1 MSFIKSYFAPGRAK
15 EQEENVRHETADG
28 PSVPRNNTPGSR
40 PVLPPMF
47 GAGIAPP
54 TKPFVSSRRRPPPI
68 SQQPS
73 VTQPVSIP
81 QPTPTSQPE
90 PIASP
95 GPSSQADSTPQPD
108 PIPQPESVPR
118 PASLSRHASAYP
130 SSLYPRGDFR
140 NDHESLIN
148 VKADVMCSWLYQQQL
163 ERQYATGILP
173 GEGVVLKKGKNN
185 YACCPPQLRDIPNS
199 LHDMAMQL
207 NVRCAMTVNTRVINV
222 ILASRRTTYDYIPL
236 SDGLR
241 LQVLP
246 SMLDL
251 PHCQKHHFAA
261 FIQDLQI
268 LVVWDDEPKK
278 VLARADALER
288 QLMRMI
294 WGPGDEEDAQE
305 EEKEEKNEKSDGVEV
320 DVSTVDVEAASEL
333 EQRKTKLSSAGIV
346 AVTLALCI
354 SCMGLGLRSLA
365 FEVATDHSY
374 VRLALIAV
382 IPIEMWVAMFFF
394 QSMITNLFQT
404 FGPISAVDKNSR
416 YYSGKPPKRLN
427 REVDRLPHVTIQM
440 PVYKEGLKGVIMPT
454 VQSLKQCISTYELQ
468 GGSANIF
475 INDDGLQLIS
485 EEEARARREFYDESN
500 IGWVS
505 RPKHNPKPDDGSR
518 PFLRRGKF
526 KKASNMNYAM
536 MVSNR
541 VEDKLALVQRSANWN
556 HNDER
561 AAYEHCLADVL
572 QEDDGRTWAEGN
584 IRIGDY
590 ILIID
595 SDTRVPVD
603 CLLDAVSEMEQS
615 PQVAILQ
622 FTSGVMRVTKSF
634 FEAGVT
640 WFTNLIYSAIT
651 FVVANGD
658 ACPFVGHNAILR
670 WSAIQEAASYH
681 DEDGYE
687 KFWSESH
694 VSEDFDMALRLQCAG
709 YDLRFA
715 SYTGEGFQEGVSL
728 TVYDELARW
737 EKYAYGCNELLFHPF
752 RYWLTRGPITP
763 LFRLFL
769 FSGIHLPKKLTI
781 CTYIGTYY
789 AIGACWILTLMNY
802 FLSGWFFGLYD
813 KFYIDS
819 FAIYV
824 SVIVVF
830 TGFGNFSLAI
840 LRYRL
845 NQQSLIAA
853 FWSNIKWIP
862 LMTIFLGGLSLHVS
876 QALLSHFF
884 SIDMAWGATAK
895 EFEEVNFLEEIPRL
909 LRRFKGTFLWCAI
922 MTALLVCGAI
932 AFPVEWRIVHL
943 ASIWPLAWIVGCHL
957 LLPVVLNPALMVFA
971 W

>member
-1 MSFIKSYFAPGRAK
+1 MGFFKSYFAPRHVKGKGKGEKNNKAPA
-15 EQEENVRHETADG
+15 EIFEATDLNELNTNVPFPKPTTNLNPGLAA
-28 PSVPRNNTPGSR
+28 PRNPYESRLEPHPVSYPPSQPGSIY
-40 PVLPPMF
+40 
-47 GAGIAPP
+47 A
-54 TKPFVSSRRRPPPI
+54 
-68 SQQPS
+68 
-73 VTQPVSIP
+73 
-81 QPTPTSQPE
+81 
-90 PIASP
+90 
-95 GPSSQADSTPQPD
+95 
-108 PIPQPESVPR
+108 
-118 PASLSRHASAYP
+118 
-130 SSLYPRGDFR
+130 SSLHAPAGTR
-140 NDHESLIN
+140 NGTQSVAD
-148 VKADVMCSWLYQQQL
+148 VKADVICSWMYQQQL
-163 ERQYATGILP
+163 ERQYATGMLP
-173 GEGVVLKKGKNN
+173 GEGVVLKKSRNS
-185 YACCPPQLRDIPNS
+185 YACCPPQLRDVPYG
-199 LHDMAMQL
+199 LYEMTMQL

-222 ILASRRTTYDYIPL
+222 ILASRRTTYEYIPL

-246 SMLDL
+246 SMREL
-251 PHCQKHHFAA
+251 PRCQKHHFAA
-261 FIQDLQI
+261 FIQDFQI
-268 LVVWDDEPKK
+268 LVVWDDDPKK

-288 QLMRMI
+288 ELMKMI
-294 WGPGDEEDAQE
+294 WGNGEEEQE
-305 EEKEEKNEKSDGVEV
+305 QDEEKEPEKNQGVEV
-320 DVSTVDVEAASEL
+320 DVSDVDLEAASES
-333 EQRKTKLSSAGIV
+333 ERRETKLSSPMIV

-354 SCMGLGLRSLA
+354 TCMGLGLRSLTY
-365 FEVATDHSY
+365 EVATDGWY

-382 IPIEMWVAMFFF
+382 IPVEMWVAMFFF

-404 FGPISAVDKNSR
+404 FGPISAVDSNSR
-416 YYSGKPPKRLN
+416 HYSGKPPKRLN
-427 REVDRLPHVTIQM
+427 RELHTLPHVTIQM

-454 VQSLKQCISTYELQ
+454 IQSLKQCISTYELQ

-475 INDDGLQLIS
+475 VNDDGLQLIS
-485 EEEARARREFYDESN
+485 AEEAQTRRDFYEENN

-505 RPKHNPKPDDGSR
+505 RPPHKPKPEDGSR

-541 VEDKLALVQRSANWN
+541 VEDKLVQISRNPMWTPA
-556 HNDER
+556 DER
-561 AAYEHCLADVL
+561 AAYEQCLADVL
-572 QEDDGRTWAEGN
+572 EEDEGRTWAEGN

-595 SDTRVPVD
+595 SDTRVPPD

-622 FTSGVMRVTKSF
+622 FSSGVMRVTTSF
-634 FEAGVT
+634 FEGGVT

-670 WSAIQEAASYH
+670 WSAIQDAVSYF

-715 SYTGEGFQEGVSL
+715 SYTGDGFQEGVSL

-737 EKYAYGCNELLFHPF
+737 EKYAYGCNELMFHPLK
-752 RYWLTRGPITP
+752 YWPTRGPITP
-763 LFRLFL
+763 LFRTFIS
-769 FSGIHLPKKLTI
+769 SGIHFPKKLTI

-789 AIGACWILTLMNY
+789 AIGASWILTLMNY

-824 SVIVVF
+824 SVVVVF

-845 NQQSLIAA
+845 NQQSLVSA

-884 SIDMAWGATAK
+884 SIDMTWGATAK
-895 EFEEVNFLEEIPRL
+895 EVEDVNFLEEIPRL
-909 LRRFKGTFLWCAI
+909 LKRFKGTFLWCAM
-922 MTALLVCGAI
+922 MTALIICGYF
-932 AFPVEWRIVHL
+932 AFPIEWRIVHL
-943 ASIWPLAWIVGCHL
+943 ASIWPLAWLVGCHF
-957 LLPVVLNPALMVFA
+957 LLPVALNPALMVFA

>member
-1 MSFIKSYFAPGRAK
+1 MGFLKSYFAPGHTKGKGGDAHDK
-15 EQEENVRHETADG
+15 EPAMALKEAGQDKPKPNAPPSTPTAAL
-28 PSVPRNNTPGSR
+28 TPG
-40 PVLPPMF
+40 
-47 GAGIAPP
+47 I
-54 TKPFVSSRRRPPPI
+54 
-68 SQQPS
+68 
-73 VTQPVSIP
+73 
-81 QPTPTSQPE
+81 
-90 PIASP
+90 
-95 GPSSQADSTPQPD
+95 STPKSPYVSRA
-108 PIPQPESVPR
+108 ESVN
-118 PASLSRHASAYP
+118 ASSIFP
-130 SSLYPRGDFR
+130 TGDFR
-140 NDHESLIN
+140 NARESIIN
-148 VKADVMCSWLYQQQL
+148 VKSDVVCSWLYQQQL

-173 GEGVVLKKGKNN
+173 GEGVILKKGKND
-185 YACCPPQLRDIPNS
+185 YACCPPQLRDIRNG
-199 LHDMAMQL
+199 LFDMSMEL

-222 ILASRRTTYDYIPL
+222 ILASRRTTYEYIPI
-236 SDGLR
+236 SDDLR

-246 SMLDL
+246 SLREL
-251 PHCQKHHFAA
+251 PRCQKHHFAA

-268 LVVWDDEPKK
+268 LVVWDDEPKRL
-278 VLARADALER
+278 LARADALER
-288 QLMRMI
+288 QLMKTI
-294 WGPGDEEDAQE
+294 WGSGDENDMQ
-305 EEKEEKNEKSDGVEV
+305 EEKEQNDEKGKGVEIDITEV
-320 DVSTVDVEAASEL
+320 DLEAAASDA
-333 EQRKTKLSSAGIV
+333 EQRDSRLGSPYIV
-346 AVTLALCI
+346 ALTLALCI

-365 FEVATDHSY
+365 FEIETDGSFT
-374 VRLALIAV
+374 RLALVAV
-382 IPIEMWVAMFFF
+382 IPVEMWVAMFFF
-394 QSMITNLFQT
+394 QSIITGLFQA
-404 FGPISAVDKNSR
+404 FGPISAVDNNSR
-416 YYSGKPPKRLN
+416 FYSGKPPRRLN
-427 REVDRLPHVTIQM
+427 RETQNLPHVTIQM

-475 INDDGLQLIS
+475 VNDDGMQLIS
-485 EEEARARREFYDESN
+485 EEEAQARRDFYEESS

-505 RPKHNPKPDDGSR
+505 RPKHNPKPEDGSR

-541 VEDKLALVQRSANWN
+541 VEEKLVQVPRAACWTQE
-556 HNDER
+556 DEY
-561 AAYEHCLADVL
+561 AAYEQCLAEVL
-572 QEDDGRTWAEGN
+572 QEDEGRTWAEGN

-595 SDTRVPVD
+595 SDTRVPDD

-622 FTSGVMRVTKSF
+622 YTSGVMRVTTSF
-634 FEAGVT
+634 FEGGVT

-670 WSAIQEAASYH
+670 WSAIQDATSYH

-694 VSEDFDMALRLQCAG
+694 VSEDFDIALRLQCAG

-737 EKYAYGCNELLFHPF
+737 EKYAYGCNELLFHPLKH
-752 RYWLTRGPITP
+752 WPTRGPITP
-763 LFRLFL
+763 LFRKFI
-769 FSGIHLPKKLTI
+769 FSNIHLPKKLTI

-789 AIGACWILTLMNY
+789 AIGASWVLTLMNY

-830 TGFGNFSLAI
+830 TGFGNFALAL

-845 NQQSLIAA
+845 NQQSLLAA
-853 FWSNIKWIP
+853 FWSNVKWIP
-862 LMTIFLGGLSLHVS
+862 LMSIFLGGLSLHLS
-876 QALLSHFF
+876 QALFSHFF
-884 SIDMAWGATAK
+884 SIDMTWGATAK

-909 LRRFKGTFLWCAI
+909 LRRFKGTFLWCAT
-922 MTALLVCGAI
+922 MSALLICGYFV
-932 AFPVEWRIVHL
+932 FPIEWRIVHL
-943 ASIWPLAWIVGCHL
+943 ASIWPLAWIVGCHF

>member
-15 EQEENVRHETADG
+15 DEEDVLGKTAEH
-28 PSVPRNNTPGSR
+28 
-40 PVLPPMF
+40 
-47 GAGIAPP
+47 P
-54 TKPFVSSRRRPPPI
+54 TVAEGNI
-68 SQQPS
+68 QG
-73 VTQPVSIP
+73 
-81 QPTPTSQPE
+81 PTS
-90 PIASP
+90 I
-95 GPSSQADSTPQPD
+95 
-108 PIPQPESVPR
+108 
-118 PASLSRHASAYP
+118 
-130 SSLYPRGDFR
+130 YPRGDFR
-140 NDHESLIN
+140 NAQESLLD
-148 VKADVMCSWLYQQQL
+148 VKGDVMCSWLYQQQL

-185 YACCPPQLRDIPNS
+185 YACCPAYLQDVPNN

-246 SMLDL
+246 SMREL
-251 PHCQKHHFAA
+251 PHCKKHHFAA

-278 VLARADALER
+278 VLARAEALER

-294 WGPGDEEDAQE
+294 WGPGDEEDVQE
-305 EEKEEKNEKSDGVEV
+305 EEKEEKAEKSEGVQV
-320 DVSTVDVEAASEL
+320 DVTAVDVEAASEP
-333 EQRKTKLSSAGIV
+333 EKRRIKLSSSFMV
-346 AVTLALCI
+346 ALTLALCI
-354 SCMGLGLRSLA
+354 SCMGLGLRNLA
-365 FEVATDHSY
+365 YETQMDGSY

-382 IPIEMWVAMFFF
+382 IPVEMWVAMFFF
-394 QSMITNLFQT
+394 QTIIVNLFET
-404 FGPISAVDKNSR
+404 IGPISAVDANSR
-416 YYSGKPPKRLN
+416 YYSGKAPKRLN

-440 PVYKEGLKGVIMPT
+440 PVYKEGLKGVIIPT
-454 VQSLKQCISTYELQ
+454 IQSLKQCISMYELQ

-475 INDDGLQLIS
+475 VNDDGLQLIS
-485 EEEARARREFYDESN
+485 KEEAQARREFYEENN

-505 RPKHNPKPDDGSR
+505 RPKHEPKPEDGGR

-536 MVSNR
+536 MISNR
-541 VEDKLALVQRSANWN
+541 VEDKLRQIQRTEYWTQ
-556 HNDER
+556 NDEHG
-561 AAYEHCLADVL
+561 AYEQCLADVL
-572 QEDDGRTWAEGN
+572 EEDSGITWAEGN

-590 ILIID
+590 ILLID
-595 SDTRVPVD
+595 SDTRVPED

-622 FTSGVMRVTKSF
+622 FTSGVMRVTTSF

-670 WSAIQEAASYH
+670 WSAIQDAASYE

-709 YDLRFA
+709 YDIRFA

-737 EKYAYGCNELLFHPF
+737 EKYAYGCNELLFHPL
-752 RYWLTRGPITP
+752 RYWITRGPITP
-763 LFRLFL
+763 LFRKFML
-769 FSGIHLPKKLTI
+769 SSIHLPKKLTI

-830 TGFGNFSLAI
+830 TGFGNLSLAI

-853 FWSNIKWIP
+853 LWNNVKWIP

-876 QALLSHFF
+876 QALVSHFLG
-884 SIDMAWGATAK
+884 IDMAWGATSK
-895 EFEEVNFLEEIPRL
+895 EYEEVNFLEEVPRL
-909 LRRFKGTFLWCAI
+909 LRRFKGTFLWCAL
-922 MTALLVCGAI
+922 MTALLICGVY

-943 ASIWPLAWIVGCHL
+943 ASIWPLAWIVGCHF

>member
-1 MSFIKSYFAPGRAK
+1 MSFLKAYFAPGHAK
-15 EQEENVRHETADG
+15 GKGEIVHNNEPAIDLNTAG
-28 PSVPRNNTPGSR
+28 PNSQKPKASSPDSTVNFGPGIDIPRNPYISR
-40 PVLPPMF
+40 
-47 GAGIAPP
+47 
-54 TKPFVSSRRRPPPI
+54 
-68 SQQPS
+68 
-73 VTQPVSIP
+73 
-81 QPTPTSQPE
+81 
-90 PIASP
+90 
-95 GPSSQADSTPQPD
+95 ADSAYANS
-108 PIPQPESVPR
+108 I
-118 PASLSRHASAYP
+118 YP
-130 SSLYPRGDFR
+130 SGDFR
-140 NDHESLIN
+140 NTRESIVN
-148 VKADVMCSWLYQQQL
+148 VKADVVCSWLYQQQL
-163 ERQYATGILP
+163 ERQYATGMLP

-185 YACCPPQLRDIPNS
+185 YTCCPPQLRDIPYG
-199 LHDMAMQL
+199 LYDMSMEL

-222 ILASRRTTYDYIPL
+222 ILASKRKTYDYIPL
-236 SDGLR
+236 ANGLR

-246 SMLDL
+246 SMREL
-251 PHCQKHHFAA
+251 PQCQKHHFAA
-261 FIQDLQI
+261 FIQDIQI

-278 VLARADALER
+278 VLARADALEG
-288 QLMRMI
+288 QLMKMI
-294 WGPGDEEDAQE
+294 WGSGEEED
-305 EEKEEKNEKSDGVEV
+305 EKEEEREEKGEKSQGVEV
-320 DVSTVDVEAASEL
+320 DVTAVDLEAAPEA
-333 EQRKTKLSSAGIV
+333 ERRPTKLSSPFIV
-346 AVTLALCI
+346 AVTLALCM
-354 SCMGLGLRSLA
+354 SCMGLGLRSLCY
-365 FEVATDHSY
+365 EVQMDGSY

-382 IPIEMWVAMFFF
+382 IPVEMWIAMFFF
-394 QSMITNLFQT
+394 QSLVTNLFQT
-404 FGPISAVDKNSR
+404 IGPISAVDKNSR
-416 YYSGKPPKRLN
+416 FYSGKPPKRLN
-427 REVDRLPHVTIQM
+427 RENRSLPHVTIQM
-440 PVYKEGLKGVIMPT
+440 PVYKEGLKGVIIPT

-475 INDDGLQLIS
+475 VNDDGMQLIPAD
-485 EEEARARREFYDESN
+485 EAQTRREFYDESN

-505 RPKHNPKPDDGSR
+505 RPKHNPKPEDDGR

-541 VEDKLALVQRSANWN
+541 VEDKLVQVPRTPHWTQA
-556 HNDER
+556 EEQ
-561 AAYEHCLADVL
+561 AAYEQCLADVL
-572 QEDDGRTWAEGN
+572 EEDEGRTWAEGN

-595 SDTRVPVD
+595 SDTRVPQD
-603 CLLDAVSEMEQS
+603 CLLDAVSEMDQS

-622 FTSGVMRVTKSF
+622 FTSGVMRVTTSF
-634 FEAGVT
+634 FEGGVT
-640 WFTNLIYSAIT
+640 WFTELIYSAIT

-670 WSAIQEAASYH
+670 WTAIQDAASYK

-728 TVYDELARW
+728 TVYDELSRW

-763 LFRLFL
+763 LFRKFI
-769 FSGIHLPKKLTI
+769 FSNIHFPKKLTI

-830 TGFGNFSLAI
+830 TGFGNFALAV

-845 NQQSLIAA
+845 NQQSLIAG
-853 FWSNIKWIP
+853 FWSNLKWVP

-884 SIDMAWGATAK
+884 SVDMTWGATSK

-909 LRRFKGTFLWCAI
+909 LRRFKGTFLWCAAMI
-922 MTALLVCGAI
+922 ALIVCGYY
-932 AFPVEWRIVHL
+932 AFPIEWRIVHL
-943 ASIWPLAWIVGCHL
+943 ASIWPLAWIVACHF

>member
-1 MSFIKSYFAPGRAK
+1 MGFLKSYFAPGRAK
-15 EQEENVRHETADG
+15 AEENQENKPATELNETGPNSPKSNVPSSIPGAVLDADVTI
-28 PSVPRNNTPGSR
+28 P
-40 PVLPPMF
+40 
-47 GAGIAPP
+47 
-54 TKPFVSSRRRPPPI
+54 RRPYL
-68 SQQPS
+68 SRS
-73 VTQPVSIP
+73 
-81 QPTPTSQPE
+81 
-90 PIASP
+90 
-95 GPSSQADSTPQPD
+95 
-108 PIPQPESVPR
+108 ESVSTHSIFPT
-118 PASLSRHASAYP
+118 
-130 SSLYPRGDFR
+130 GDFR
-140 NDHESLIN
+140 NDKESMLH
-148 VKADVMCSWLYQQQL
+148 VKADVVCSWLYQQQL
-163 ERQYATGILP
+163 ERQYATGMLP

-185 YACCPPQLRDIPNS
+185 YTCCPPQLRDIPYG
-199 LHDMAMQL
+199 LYDMSMEL
-207 NVRCAMTVNTRVINV
+207 NVRCAMTINTRVINV
-222 ILASRRTTYDYIPL
+222 ILASKRKTYDYIPL

-246 SMLDL
+246 SMREL
-251 PHCQKHHFAA
+251 PGCQKHHFAA
-261 FIQDLQI
+261 FIQDIQI

-278 VLARADALER
+278 VLARADALEA
-288 QLMRMI
+288 QLMKMI
-294 WGPGDEEDAQE
+294 WGHGEEEDEQE
-305 EEKEEKNEKSDGVEV
+305 EERDEKVEKNQG
-320 DVSTVDVEAASEL
+320 VDVEVTGMDLEAAAPEP
-333 EQRKTKLSSAGIV
+333 EQRKTKLSSPCIV
-346 AVTLALCI
+346 GVTLALCI
-354 SCMGLGLRSLA
+354 CCMGLGLRSLA
-365 FEVATDHSY
+365 YEVETDGSY

-382 IPIEMWVAMFFF
+382 IPVEMWVAMFFF
-394 QSMITNLFQT
+394 QSLITNLFQT

-416 YYSGKPPKRLN
+416 FYSGKPPRRLN
-427 REVDRLPHVTIQM
+427 REIQSLPHVTIQM
-440 PVYKEGLKGVIMPT
+440 PVYKEGLRGVIIPT
-454 VQSLKQCISTYELQ
+454 IQSLKQCISTYEMQ

-475 INDDGLQLIS
+475 VNDDGMQLIP
-485 EEEARARREFYDESN
+485 EDEAQTRREFYDEHN

-505 RPKHNPKPDDGSR
+505 RPKHNPKPEDDSR

-541 VEDKLALVQRSANWN
+541 VEDKLVQVPRTPHWSQA
-556 HNDER
+556 EEQV
-561 AAYEHCLADVL
+561 AYEQCLAEVL
-572 QEDDGRTWAEGN
+572 QEDEGRTWAEGN

-595 SDTRVPVD
+595 SDTRVPQD

-622 FTSGVMRVTKSF
+622 FSSGVMRVTTSF
-634 FEAGVT
+634 FEGGVT

-670 WSAIQEAASYH
+670 WSAIQDAASYQ

-737 EKYAYGCNELLFHPF
+737 EKYAYGCNELMFHPL

-763 LFRLFL
+763 LFRTFL
-769 FSGIHLPKKLTI
+769 SSNIHLPKKLTI

-830 TGFGNFSLAI
+830 TGFGNFALAI

-845 NQQSLIAA
+845 NQQGLIAA
-853 FWSNIKWIP
+853 FWSNIKWVP

-884 SIDMAWGATAK
+884 SIDMTWGATSK
-895 EFEEVNFLEEIPRL
+895 EYEEVNFLEEVPRL
-909 LRRFKGTFLWCAI
+909 LRRFKGTFLWCVA
-922 MTALLVCGAI
+922 MTALIVCGAF
-932 AFPVEWRIVHL
+932 AFPIEWRIRHL
-943 ASIWPLAWIVGCHL
+943 ASIWPLAWIVGCHF
-957 LLPVVLNPALMVFA
+957 LLPVALNPALMVFA

>member
-1 MSFIKSYFAPGRAK
+1 M
-15 EQEENVRHETADG
+15 
-28 PSVPRNNTPGSR
+28 
-40 PVLPPMF
+40 
-47 GAGIAPP
+47 
-54 TKPFVSSRRRPPPI
+54 
-68 SQQPS
+68 
-73 VTQPVSIP
+73 
-81 QPTPTSQPE
+81 
-90 PIASP
+90 
-95 GPSSQADSTPQPD
+95 
-108 PIPQPESVPR
+108 
-118 PASLSRHASAYP
+118 
-130 SSLYPRGDFR
+130 
-140 NDHESLIN
+140 
-148 VKADVMCSWLYQQQL
+148 
-163 ERQYATGILP
+163 
-173 GEGVVLKKGKNN
+173 LKKTKND
-185 YACCPPQLRDIPNS
+185 YTCCPPQLRDIS
-199 LHDMAMQL
+199 RGLYDMSMEL

-246 SMLDL
+246 SMREL
-251 PHCQKHHFAA
+251 PKCQKHHFAA

-288 QLMRMI
+288 QLMKMI
-294 WGPGDEEDAQE
+294 WGTGEEAAE
-305 EEKEEKNEKSDGVEV
+305 REKEKDENSEKSQGVEV
-320 DVSTVDVEAASEL
+320 DVTVIDLEAASLAEK
-333 EQRKTKLSSAGIV
+333 RGMHLSSSCIV
-346 AVTLALCI
+346 SVTLALCMA
-354 SCMGLGLRSLA
+354 CMGLGLRSIA
-365 FEVATDHSY
+365 YEIATDGSY
-374 VRLALIAV
+374 VRLALVAV
-382 IPIEMWVAMFFF
+382 IPLEMWVAMFFF
-394 QSMITNLFQT
+394 QSMITNLYQT
-404 FGPISAVDKNSR
+404 FGPISSVDKNSR

-427 REVDRLPHVTIQM
+427 RETHKLPHVTIQM

-454 VQSLKQCISTYELQ
+454 IQSLKQCISTYEMQ
-468 GGSANIF
+468 GGSANVF
-475 INDDGLQLIS
+475 VNDDGLQLIP
-485 EEEARARREFYDESN
+485 EEEAQARREFYDESN

-541 VEDKLALVQRSANWN
+541 VEEKLMQVERTPNWTQD
-556 HNDER
+556 DEQ
-561 AAYEHCLADVL
+561 AAYEQCLADVL
-572 QEDDGRTWAEGN
+572 REDDGRTWAEGN
-584 IRIGDY
+584 IRFGDY

-595 SDTRVPVD
+595 SDTRVPND

-615 PQVAILQ
+615 PHVAILQ
-622 FTSGVMRVTKSF
+622 YSSGVMRVTESF

-640 WFTNLIYSAIT
+640 WFTELIYSAIT

-670 WSAIQEAASYH
+670 WSAIQDAASYR

-694 VSEDFDMALRLQCAG
+694 VSEDFDMALRLQIAG

-752 RYWLTRGPITP
+752 IYWPTRGPFTP
-763 LFRLFL
+763 LFRTFF
-769 FSGIHLPKKLTI
+769 FSNIHFPKKLTI
-781 CTYIGTYY
+781 ATYIGTYY
-789 AIGACWILTLMNY
+789 AIGACWVLTLLNY

-813 KFYIDS
+813 KFFMDS

-845 NQQSLIAA
+845 NQQGLLAA

-884 SIDMAWGATAK
+884 SVDMSWGATAK
-895 EFEEVNFLEEIPRL
+895 EYEEVNFLEEIPRL
-909 LRRFKGTFLWCAI
+909 LKRFKGTFLWCVL
-922 MTALLVCGAI
+922 MTALIVCGGV

-943 ASIWPLAWIVGCHL
+943 ASIWPLAWIVGCHF

>member
-1 MSFIKSYFAPGRAK
+1 MGFLRSYFTPGHAKGKGDNAHGEKPAETPRETGQDEPRSNAPTSTPTTALAPGIVAPRSPYISRA
-15 EQEENVRHETADG
+15 
-28 PSVPRNNTPGSR
+28 
-40 PVLPPMF
+40 
-47 GAGIAPP
+47 
-54 TKPFVSSRRRPPPI
+54 
-68 SQQPS
+68 
-73 VTQPVSIP
+73 
-81 QPTPTSQPE
+81 
-90 PIASP
+90 
-95 GPSSQADSTPQPD
+95 
-108 PIPQPESVPR
+108 
-118 PASLSRHASAYP
+118 ASANT
-130 SSLYPRGDFR
+130 SSIFPTGDFR
-140 NDHESLIN
+140 NARESIIN
-148 VKADVMCSWLYQQQL
+148 VKSDVVCSWLYQQQL
-163 ERQYATGILP
+163 ERQYATGMLP
-173 GEGVVLKKGKNN
+173 GEGVVLKKGKND
-185 YACCPPQLRDIPNS
+185 YACCPPQLRDIPNG
-199 LHDMAMQL
+199 LYDMSMVL
-207 NVRCAMTVNTRVINV
+207 NVRCAMTVNTRIINV
-222 ILASRRTTYDYIPL
+222 ILASRRTTYEYIPL

-246 SMLDL
+246 SLREL
-251 PHCQKHHFAA
+251 PRCQKHHFAA

-268 LVVWDDEPKK
+268 LVVWDDEPKRL
-278 VLARADALER
+278 LARADALER
-288 QLMRMI
+288 QLMKTI
-294 WGPGDEEDAQE
+294 WGPGDGKDNQE
-305 EEKEEKNEKSDGVEV
+305 ENEESGEKDQGVEIDVTGV
-320 DVSTVDVEAASEL
+320 DLEAAASEA
-333 EQRKTKLSSAGIV
+333 ERRDTKLSSSCIV
-346 AVTLALCI
+346 AATLALCM
-354 SCMGLGLRSLA
+354 SCMGLGLSSLA
-365 FEVATDHSY
+365 YEIETDGSY
-374 VRLALIAV
+374 IRLALIAV
-382 IPIEMWVAMFFF
+382 IPIQMWVAMFFF
-394 QSMITNLFQT
+394 QSIITGLFQT

-416 YYSGKPPKRLN
+416 FYSGKPPRRLN
-427 REVDRLPHVTIQM
+427 REIHTLPHVTIQM

-454 VQSLKQCISTYELQ
+454 VQSLRQCISTYELQ

-475 INDDGLQLIS
+475 VNDDGMQLIS
-485 EEEARARREFYDESN
+485 DEEAQARREFYEESC

-505 RPKHNPKPDDGSR
+505 RPKHNPKPEDGSR

-541 VEDKLALVQRSANWN
+541 VEDKLVQVPRTPYWTQA
-556 HNDER
+556 DEH
-561 AAYEHCLADVL
+561 AAYEQCLAEVL

-595 SDTRVPVD
+595 SDTRVPDD

-622 FTSGVMRVTKSF
+622 FTSGVMRVTTSF
-634 FEAGVT
+634 FEGGVT

-670 WSAIQEAASYH
+670 WSAIQDAISYY

-694 VSEDFDMALRLQCAG
+694 VSEDFDIALRLQCAG

-737 EKYAYGCNELLFHPF
+737 EKYAYGCNELLFHPL
-752 RYWLTRGPITP
+752 RYWPTRGPITP
-763 LFRLFL
+763 LFRTFL
-769 FSGIHLPKKLTI
+769 FSNIHLPKKLTI

-830 TGFGNFSLAI
+830 TGFGNFALAL

-845 NQQSLIAA
+845 NQQTLLAA

-884 SIDMAWGATAK
+884 GIDMTWGATAK

-909 LRRFKGTFLWCAI
+909 LRRFKGTFIWCVM
-922 MTALLVCGAI
+922 MTALIICGYFV
-932 AFPVEWRIVHL
+932 FPVEWRIVHL
-943 ASIWPLAWIVGCHL
+943 ASIWPLAWIVACHF

>member
-1 MSFIKSYFAPGRAK
+1 MSFLKSYFAPGRAK
-15 EQEENVRHETADG
+15 GDENHENQPAPEINETG
-28 PSVPRNNTPGSR
+28 LNSPKSNVPPSIPSA
-40 PVLPPMF
+40 VLPPDVTTSNR
-47 GAGIAPP
+47 PYL
-54 TKPFVSSRRRPPPI
+54 SR
-68 SQQPS
+68 S
-73 VTQPVSIP
+73 
-81 QPTPTSQPE
+81 
-90 PIASP
+90 
-95 GPSSQADSTPQPD
+95 
-108 PIPQPESVPR
+108 ESV
-118 PASLSRHASAYP
+118 STNSIFP
-130 SSLYPRGDFR
+130 SGDFR
-140 NDHESLIN
+140 NDKESILH
-148 VKADVMCSWLYQQQL
+148 VKSDVVCSWLYQQQL
-163 ERQYATGILP
+163 ERQYATGMLP

-185 YACCPPQLRDIPNS
+185 YTCCPPQLRDIPYG
-199 LHDMAMQL
+199 LFDMSMEL
-207 NVRCAMTVNTRVINV
+207 NVRCAMTINTRVINV
-222 ILASRRTTYDYIPL
+222 ILASRRRTYDYIPL

-246 SMLDL
+246 SMREL
-251 PHCQKHHFAA
+251 PGCQKHHFAA

-278 VLARADALER
+278 VLARADALEA
-288 QLMRMI
+288 QLMKMI
-294 WGPGDEEDAQE
+294 WGHGGEQEEQE
-305 EEKEEKNEKSDGVEV
+305 EEKDERADKNQGV
-320 DVSTVDVEAASEL
+320 DVDVTGMDLEAAAPEP
-333 EQRKTKLSSAGIV
+333 EQRRTKLSSPCIV
-346 AVTLALCI
+346 GATLALCI
-354 SCMGLGLRSLA
+354 CCMGLGLRSLA
-365 FEVATDHSY
+365 YEVETDGSY

-382 IPIEMWVAMFFF
+382 IPVEMWVAMFFF
-394 QSMITNLFQT
+394 QSLITNLFQT

-416 YYSGKPPKRLN
+416 FYSGKAPRRLN
-427 REVDRLPHVTIQM
+427 REIQTLPHVTIQM
-440 PVYKEGLKGVIMPT
+440 PVYKEGLRGVIMPT
-454 VQSLKQCISTYELQ
+454 IQSLKQCISTYELQ

-475 INDDGLQLIS
+475 VNDDGMQLIP
-485 EEEARARREFYDESN
+485 EEEAQTRREFYDEHN

-541 VEDKLALVQRSANWN
+541 VEDKLVQIPRTPHWSQA
-556 HNDER
+556 EEQV
-561 AAYEHCLADVL
+561 AYERSLAEVL
-572 QEDDGRTWAEGN
+572 QEDEGRTWAEGN

-595 SDTRVPVD
+595 SDTRVPPD

-622 FTSGVMRVTKSF
+622 FTSGVMRVTTSF
-634 FEAGVT
+634 FEGGVT

-670 WSAIQEAASYH
+670 WTAIQDAASYQ

-737 EKYAYGCNELLFHPF
+737 EKYAYGCNELMFNPL
-752 RYWLTRGPITP
+752 RYWFTRGPITP
-763 LFRLFL
+763 LFRKFL
-769 FSGIHLPKKLTI
+769 FSNIHLPKKLTI

-830 TGFGNFSLAI
+830 TGFGNFALAV

-845 NQQSLIAA
+845 NQQGLLAA
-853 FWSNIKWIP
+853 FWSNIKWVP

-884 SIDMAWGATAK
+884 SIDMTWGATAK
-895 EFEEVNFLEEIPRL
+895 EYEEVNFLEEIPRL
-909 LRRFKGTFLWCAI
+909 IRRFKGTFLWCAA
-922 MTALLVCGAI
+922 MTALLVCGAF
-932 AFPVEWRIVHL
+932 AFPIEWRIKHL
-943 ASIWPLAWIVGCHL
+943 ASIWPLAWIVGCHF
-957 LLPVVLNPALMVFA
+957 LLPVALNPALMVFA